1 MKKLTK
7 QLANYTEG
15 NLSVSNKKL
24 LKNRDIQHLY
34 LTISG
39 IRKPKVSLFDVIQA
53 LHPSPALG
61 GEPKELAIQWLA
73 KKEPSGRGL
82 YGAPIGWCDI
92 MEDIGEFAV
101 GIRSGV
107 FSENAGRLYA
117 GCGIVGDSDPEEERQ
132 ETQLKFQPMLRGVKE

>member
-24 LKNRDIQHLY
+24 LKNRDIQHLH

-39 IRKPKVSLFDVIQA
+39 IRKPKVSLFDVTQA

-82 YGAPIGWCDI
+82 YGAPIGWCDV

-107 FSENAGRLYA
+107 FCENAGRLYA

-132 ETQLKFQPMLRGVKE
+132 ETHVKFQPMLRGVKE